1 MASNTRVDFESS
13 GAQEWT
19 LPGYGK
25 QGYYP
30 SQATAKIETD
40 RCSSGASNP
49 TPNEFPKQ
57 PPTAPANKGTPSTPV
72 RPAGIQRPARAR
84 GGYRGRIGH
93 SSIASPKP
101 NLFRD
106 SPAKSKWRGGL
117 EPTGN
122 IRSRLLFQRLT
133 KETTGFVK
141 LPGTF
146 GSLKNEFFGIAR
158 MTGSIR
164 KPTVAYGRNEVFE
177 EISRRTGAFI
187 KPPFYNDSAIYL
199 WGELPQVAAAKDII
213 LSIIAKC
220 SGSSKK
226 KIEWEKITAHSVSK
240 EARVEMKERY
250 HARLQ
255 ALQKPP
261 DASSEFSDLMFFLW
275 PKDGPSIHDS
285 LGPQL
290 EALDHIRI
298 KFDCHV
304 FVPKDLPDH
313 ICAIGHNDEAMRQI
327 VRRLRTKWTE
337 VVANYVVRGKLY
349 LVEPPTAMK
358 SKIVVKKDA
367 RLAKALLRGTPLQGS
382 EAERWPDRAKLIQS
396 KNNTRLLSMVEKCLK
411 GVVVVRGHL
420 RMRVNLGSF
429 VLDQY
434 RIPADDKPFYVLEE
448 FREMILHEQTKGR
461 LIPGIKVHKDELLA
475 RCYKATHLLQP
486 YISTAQ
492 SLESAEPAFSVNFEF
507 LGQSNSMLRLEAE
520 FSRSPGASEYE
531 ATQRRWLKP
540 RQDGQSSD
548 KRPPLQVAVVDFER
562 SDWQLELKSLEFYQA
577 SSIDAAL
584 RDFAST
590 IKFQRTA
597 TMHDIS
603 AKPERKVKF
612 SESAPV
618 ARFIEKSAIRY
629 RLKGTNYTLEIA
641 RYDEYSR
648 ANVSVL
654 LSKLPANY
662 AGPFTTE
669 PNTSWGASLFDP
681 HWDNLLGEHANL
693 AIGQAAQYSPSLES
707 FFPARGGA
715 GGSEKSQGFWEF
727 VDMVKQVAELM
738 GPVRTTA
745 ASSGEKSRPG
755 ADSALKKPTT
765 VQGRSSDSSPVM
777 GMTDLAGLLNADL
790 GTLF

>member
-1 MASNTRVDFESS
+1 MAANKTRVDFESS

-30 SQATAKIETD
+30 SQATAKTGTD
-40 RCSSGASNP
+40 QSIPDGPKP
-49 TPNEFPKQ
+49 TPDEFPKQ
-57 PPTAPANKGTPSTPV
+57 PPAAPGNKGTLSTPV
-72 RPAGIQRPARAR
+72 RPAVVPRPARGR
-84 GGYRGRIGH
+84 GGYRGRIGR
-93 SSIASPKP
+93 SSGVSPKA
-101 NLFRD
+101 NLFGD
-106 SPAKSKWRGGL
+106 SPAKSKWRGKL
-117 EPTGN
+117 EPTG
-122 IRSRLLFQRLT
+122 L
-133 KETTGFVK
+133 VK
-141 LPGTF
+141 LPAPFGTF
-146 GSLKNEFFGIAR
+146 KNEFFGIAR
-158 MTGSIR
+158 LTGSIR
-164 KPTVAYGRNEVFE
+164 KPPGAHGRYEVFE

-187 KPPFYNDSAIYL
+187 KPPFYNDNTIYL
-199 WGELPQVAAAKDII
+199 WGEPFQVAAAKVII
-213 LSIIAKC
+213 LTIVAKC
-220 SGSSKK
+220 SNAGKK
-226 KIEWEKITAHSVSK
+226 KVGWEKIMAHSVSK
-240 EARVEMKERY
+240 EARVELKERY
-250 HARLQ
+250 NARLQ
-255 ALQKPP
+255 ILQKQP
-261 DASSEFSDLMFFLW
+261 DSSSEFSDLMLFLW
-275 PKDGPSIHDS
+275 PKEGPSITES
-285 LGPQL
+285 LGPHL
-290 EALDHIRI
+290 EALDHIRV
-298 KFDCHV
+298 KFNCHV
-304 FVPKDLPDH
+304 FVPKDLPNH
-313 ICAIGHNDEAMRQI
+313 ICAMGHNDEAMRQI

-337 VVANYVVRGKLY
+337 VVANYVVKGKLY

-367 RLAKALLRGTPLQGS
+367 RLAKPLLRGTPLQGS
-382 EAERWPDRAKLIQS
+382 EAQQWPDRASLIQS
-396 KNNTRLLSMVEKCLK
+396 KNNARLLSMVERCLK

-434 RIPADDKPFYVLEE
+434 RIPADDKPYYVLEE

-461 LIPGIKVHKDELLA
+461 LIPGLKVHKDELLA
-475 RCYKATHLLQP
+475 RCYRATHLLQP
-486 YISTAQ
+486 YLSTAQ
-492 SLESAEPAFSVNFEF
+492 SLSSAEPAFSVNFEF

-520 FSRSPGASEYE
+520 FARSPGASEYE
-531 ATQRRWLKP
+531 TTQRRWLKP

-548 KRPPLQVAVVDFER
+548 KRPPLQVAVVDFEK

-584 RDFAST
+584 RDFAGA
-590 IKFQRTA
+590 IKFKSTA

-603 AKPERKVKF
+603 AMPERKVEF
-612 SESAPV
+612 SQSAPV

-629 RLKGTNYTLEIA
+629 KIKGTNYTLEIA

-648 ANVSVL
+648 ANASA
-654 LSKLPANY
+654 LSNKLPASY

-693 AIGQAAQYSPSLES
+693 AIGHAAQYDSSLES
-707 FFPARGGA
+707 FFPARGA
-715 GGSEKSQGFWEF
+715 GGNSEKSQGFWAF
-727 VDMVKQVAELM
+727 VDTVKQVAGLM

-745 ASSGEKSRPG
+745 TSSGEKSRLG
-755 ADSALKKPTT
+755 ANSAMSVKPTT

>member
-1 MASNTRVDFESS
+1 MAANTRVDFESS
-13 GAQEWT
+13 GSQEWT

-25 QGYYP
+25 Q
-30 SQATAKIETD
+30 E
-40 RCSSGASNP
+40 ASKP
-49 TPNEFPKQ
+49 TPDEFSKQ
-57 PPTAPANKGTPSTPV
+57 PPAAPANKGTPSTPV
-72 RPAGIQRPARAR
+72 RPPGIPRPTRAR

-93 SSIASPKP
+93 SSGVSPKP
-101 NLFRD
+101 NVFGD
-106 SPAKSKWRGGL
+106 SPAKSKWRGKL
-117 EPTGN
+117 EPAG
-122 IRSRLLFQRLT
+122 L
-133 KETTGFVK
+133 VK
-141 LPGTF
+141 LPAPF
-146 GSLKNEFFGIAR
+146 GSLKNEFFGVAR
-158 MTGSIR
+158 STSSIR
-164 KPTVAYGRNEVFE
+164 KPPAAHGRYEVFE

-187 KPPFYNDSAIYL
+187 KPPFYNDTVIYL
-199 WGELPQVAAAKDII
+199 WGEPPQVAAAKDII
-213 LSIIAKC
+213 LSIMAKC
-220 SGSSKK
+220 SHSSKK
-226 KIEWEKITAHSVSK
+226 KVEWDKVTAHSVSK
-240 EARVEMKERY
+240 EVRVEMKERY
-250 HARLQ
+250 NARLQ

-261 DASSEFSDLMFFLW
+261 DSSYDFSDLMLFLW

-290 EALDHIRI
+290 VALDHIRV
-298 KFDCHV
+298 KFNCHV

-313 ICAIGHNDEAMRQI
+313 ICAVGHNDEAMRQI
-327 VRRLRTKWTE
+327 VRRLRTKYTE
-337 VVANYVVRGKLY
+337 VVANYVVKGKLY

-367 RLAKALLRGTPLQGS
+367 RLAKPLLRGTPLQGS
-382 EAERWPDRAKLIQS
+382 EAERWPDRASLIQS
-396 KNNTRLLSMVEKCLK
+396 KNNARLLSMVEKCLK

-434 RIPADDKPFYVLEE
+434 RIPADDKPYYVLEE

-461 LIPGIKVHKDELLA
+461 LIPGLKVHKDELLA
-475 RCYKATHLLQP
+475 RCYQATHLLQP
-486 YISTAQ
+486 YLSTAQ
-492 SLESAEPAFSVNFEF
+492 TLSSAEPAFSVNFEF

-520 FSRSPGASEYE
+520 FARSPGASEYE

-584 RDFAST
+584 RDFANT
-590 IKFQRTA
+590 IKFRSTA

-612 SESAPV
+612 SQSAPV

-629 RLKGTNYTLEIA
+629 RIKGTNYTLEIA

-648 ANVSVL
+648 ANASAL
-654 LSKLPANY
+654 SSKLPGNY

-693 AIGQAAQYSPSLES
+693 AIGHAAQYDPSLDS
-707 FFPARGGA
+707 FFPARGAA

-727 VDMVKQVAELM
+727 VDMVKQVAGLM

-745 ASSGEKSRPG
+745 TSSGEKALLGS
-755 ADSALKKPTT
+755 DSAPSVKPST